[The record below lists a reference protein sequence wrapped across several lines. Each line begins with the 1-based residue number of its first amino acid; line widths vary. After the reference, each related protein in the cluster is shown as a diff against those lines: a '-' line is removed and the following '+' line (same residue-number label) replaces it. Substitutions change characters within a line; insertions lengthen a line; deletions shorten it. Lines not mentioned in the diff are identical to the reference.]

1 MKMVD
6 IKRFTAA
13 VVMLVA
19 VISSMYAQGVFQ
31 EMMESSKPVKKVL
44 FIGDSQTGWMGE
56 RLTAY
61 GVQNGFEV
69 ATVTWD
75 GATPQK
81 YANSAKLPSLVSA
94 HKPDVIF
101 VNLGMNELLER
112 NPQKNLGPSM
122 EKIKAA
128 FGDTPFVWIGPLSW
142 PGKGKGETLVN
153 WLRKNV
159 ESAPGGHFY
168 NASDEVIPR
177 QSKTNPHPTR
187 DGAALLVDH
196 IVTWLP
202 TTGINFKSLD
212 KPKGEQMKRGK
223 TFIYRRMGQSL

>member
-1 MKMVD
+1 MKIVD

-19 VISSMYAQGVFQ
+19 VMSSMYAQGVFQ

-168 NASDEVIPR
+168 NASDEAIPR

-196 IVTWLP
+196 IVAWLP